1 MDPGGV
7 GASLDPG
14 YWLGQSRG
22 RRPPGPHPS
31 AVRPCW
37 RHARGRRA
45 AAHPEAATSAS
56 RPGAYV
62 PSVWVSYHHPS
73 AAQMHVHVYDQG
85 SLGTGVNR
93 FWSTWSRQPLA
104 DCDSLTMPSRGH
116 ALVALSAK
124 MRRAADASNGR
135 QTRSTDP
142 KRSASAEPSAQTA
155 VCPARATAPSQ
166 PPLRCTANLSTH
178 WCASLV
184 WLRSLQSAR
193 ASPRWCR

>member
-1 MDPGGV
+1 M
-7 GASLDPG
+7 
-14 YWLGQSRG
+14 
-22 RRPPGPHPS
+22 PPQGTSKLPVS
-31 AVRPCW
+31 ARSAWSQCPKT
-37 RHARGRRA
+37 A
-45 AAHPEAATSAS
+45 AAMKETS
-56 RPGAYV
+56 
-62 PSVWVSYHHPS
+62 
-73 AAQMHVHVYDQG
+73 
-85 SLGTGVNR
+85 T
-93 FWSTWSRQPLA
+93 